1 MTDTHRT
8 SPSDLPSG
16 SGGSGTSTAS
26 GTSTSSNDQSETTM
40 NDDRVQQFEAEVAS
54 MKLRGSSRD
63 VEKWLQILAAVGL
76 VGGLVLVLVGAFQ
89 VPSTSDGADQRAMLA
104 TSTYV
109 GLAVV
114 VVGAALFVRV
124 SVGRLLR
131 YWLVR
136 IVHEQRTETD
146 RLIEAIKSR
155 E

>member
-1 MTDTHRT
+1 MTDTH
-8 SPSDLPSG
+8 SAASSDLSG
-16 SGGSGTSTAS
+16 SGSNDEP
-26 GTSTSSNDQSETTM
+26 STSGSLASSNHQAETRM
-40 NDDRVQQFEAEVAS
+40 NDDRVQQFEDEVAS

-89 VPSTSDGADQRAMLA
+89 VPSTSDDADQRAMLA

-114 VVGAALFVRV
+114 VVGAALFIRV

-131 YWLVR
+131 YWLIR
-136 IVHEQRTETD
+136 IVHEQRSETD
-146 RLIEAIKSR
+146 RLIEAIKDR
-155 E
+155 D